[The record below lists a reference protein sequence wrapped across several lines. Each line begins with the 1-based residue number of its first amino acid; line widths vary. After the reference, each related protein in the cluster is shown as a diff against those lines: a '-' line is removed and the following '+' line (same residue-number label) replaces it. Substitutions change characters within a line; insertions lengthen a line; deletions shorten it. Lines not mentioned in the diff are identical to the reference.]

1 MNAHLAP
8 FLVFSAALV
17 AGCSQPGSPTSPTSL
32 ASSAQVATT
41 PGATLAA
48 VGNSAA
54 LTNAVPFKGEL
65 EGTYAGSGEPPL
77 VPVHVEVHGRASHLG
92 RFTLDSLHVVNFDD
106 FTGAGTA
113 EITAANGD
121 KLTTNM
127 TGVAMPQDTPG
138 VFYIV
143 ETFTV
148 TGGTGRFAGA
158 TGEFVVERWSFPGGP
173 TNGTT
178 SGSFEGTLSLP
189 RGTN

>member
-1 MNAHLAP
+1 MQAP
-8 FLVFSAALV
+8 VSHRLCQCMSRFTVD
-17 AGCSQPGSPTSPTSL
+17 
-32 ASSAQVATT
+32 
-41 PGATLAA
+41 
-48 VGNSAA
+48 
-54 LTNAVPFKGEL
+54 
-65 EGTYAGSGEPPL
+65 
-77 VPVHVEVHGRASHLG
+77 ASHLG

-158 TGEFVVERWSFPGGP
+158 TGEFVVERWSFPSGP